1 MKDELYRYFLVGGI
15 ATAIGLM
22 LDELLLCL
30 LIGAIAIIFWQYHRF
45 KLLYDWIRQP
55 NRNPMPFTTGV
66 ISDISSVF
74 DHLMKSNRRRK
85 KRLQQYMS
93 QFRHGA
99 SALPDALVILDS
111 QARIEWMNDTAKPYL
126 GINWPRD
133 IKSPINNLIRHPNF
147 TRLLNDV
154 YSGASVLTPEQ
165 STTEFPA
172 PVGKRLVLSVSV
184 VPYADGLYLLIARD
198 VTRLIDTYT
207 IRKDFVANVSHEL
220 KTPLTV
226 FKGYVELLEDNKSL
240 NNKAVKAVSEMREYS
255 NRMHAII
262 EDLLYLSKLEHEA
275 APTGTERVSVAE
287 LVAEIHNVAHSVSG
301 DDKHLFRFDLNPS
314 LLIEGSSSELQS
326 AFTNLVVNAVKYTPA
341 GGLIKI
347 HWYEDE
353 TGGHFEVIDN
363 GPGIAQHHLSRL
375 TERFYRA
382 DTDRSRDKGGT
393 GLGLAIVK
401 HVLQRHQAKLAIE
414 SELGVGSTFRCS
426 FPASRLIELE
436 SVDDSQQEA

>member
-1 MKDELYRYFLVGGI
+1 LKDELYRYFLVGGI

-22 LDELLLCL
+22 LNQLLLCL

-45 KLLYDWIRQP
+45 KLLYDWLRRPSQ
-55 NRNPMPFTTGV
+55 NPMPYTAGV

-74 DHLMKSNRRRK
+74 DRLMKSNRQRK

-93 QFRHGA
+93 QFRRGA
-99 SALPDALVILDS
+99 SALPDGLVILDD
-111 QARIEWMNDTAKPYL
+111 QTRIEWMNDTAKRYL
-126 GINWPRD
+126 DIDWPRD
-133 IKSPINNLIRHPNF
+133 IQRPINNLIRHPNF
-147 TRLLNDV
+147 TRLLNDA
-154 YSGASVLTPEQ
+154 YSSDSELSPEQ

-172 PVGKRLVLSVSV
+172 PIDQRLVLSVSI
-184 VPYADGLYLLIARD
+184 VPYADDLYLLIARD

-226 FKGYVELLEDNKSL
+226 FKGYVELLEGNKSL
-240 NNKAVKAVSEMREYS
+240 NDKAVKAVSEMREHS

-262 EDLLYLSKLEHEA
+262 EDLLYLSRLEHDTTPSNLEK
-275 APTGTERVSVAE
+275 VSVAN
-287 LVAEIHNVAHSVSG
+287 LVTEIHDVARSVSG
-301 DDKHLFRFDLNPS
+301 EDGHLFKFDINSS

-347 HWYEDE
+347 HWYKNAA
-353 TGGHFEVIDN
+353 GGHFEVIDN
-363 GPGIAQHHLSRL
+363 GTGIAERHLSRL

-382 DTDRSRDKGGT
+382 DADRSRNRGGT

-401 HVLQRHQAKLAIE
+401 HVLQRHQAKLTIE
-414 SELGVGSTFRCS
+414 SELQVGSTFRCT
-426 FPASRLIELE
+426 FPASRLIELDLADT
-436 SVDDSQQEA
+436 SKQA